1 MYEFKGVLHY
11 PNLKTVLMVEEILR
25 RAGRPIKRNEL
36 KKRLPKQIMHQT
48 LNIILAYLE
57 ESGKILDT
65 RRGIVWIFSES
76 KKLKQAIEKGE
87 LREEM
92 KQDVGVARKQI
103 REGKGITTKKLMI
116 ELGGN

>member
-11 PNLKTVLMVEEILR
+11 PNLKTVLRVEEILKK
-25 RAGRPIKRNEL
+25 AGRPLKRNEL

-65 RRGIVWIFSES
+65 RKGIVWIFNES
-76 KKLKQAIEKGE
+76 KKLKQAIDKGVE
-87 LREEM
+87 H
-92 KQDVGVARKQI
+92 
-103 REGKGITTKKLMI
+103 
-116 ELGGN
+116 